1 MEVAVATRDALPAS
15 ARPLRAYCPRCRQEV
30 PLVTFDDAARPG
42 AETTS
47 DHVVILP
54 SGEARVC
61 VAPRV
66 PPRRAA
72 ARALPSEGR

>member
-1 MEVAVATRDALPAS
+1 M
-15 ARPLRAYCPRCRQEV
+15 
-30 PLVTFDDAARPG
+30 TFDDAARPG